1 MDPIAIAVKVVQSA
15 VVLGAMYFAMRFVNA
30 RLDATYEGKAHLAFR
45 KQLIQIGCLIGG
57 VLVLILLLP
66 LNAALKGQLIGLF
79 GVVVSATIALSSAT
93 LVGNMMA
100 GITLRIV
107 DSFKPGDFIAVG
119 DYFGRISEM
128 DLLHVEIQTEQRD
141 LTTLPNMY
149 LVQNPVKVMRG
160 SGTILSVDLSLGYD
174 VPRGQIEAVLL
185 EAANQTG
192 LDKPYV
198 EIRSLGDFSVSYVV
212 SGLLTELNKLI
223 GKRRE
228 LRVHVL
234 DGLHNAGIEIVSPT
248 FMNTRAWPT
257 DKQFIPPVENQQEAD
272 AKLEKPT
279 EQPDALVF
287 DKADKAESLAKL
299 KEQRSHFEQR
309 LKDCQAALED
319 ETDEAKK
326 RALSDECEQIE
337 QRLTRLKAVIDSREA
352 QISK

>member
-1 MDPIAIAVKVVQSA
+1 MKAAQTA
-15 VVLGAMYFAMRFVNA
+15 VVLGAMFFAARFVNA

-57 VLVLILLLP
+57 VLALILLLP
-66 LNAALKGQLIGLF
+66 IGSALTGQLIGLF
-79 GVVVSATIALSSAT
+79 GIVVSATIALSSAT

-107 DSFKPGDFIAVG
+107 DSFRPGDFIAVG
-119 DYFGRISEM
+119 EYFGRISEM

-141 LTTLPNMY
+141 LTTLPNLY
-149 LVQNPVKVMRG
+149 LVQNPVKVMRP

-174 VPRGQIEAVLL
+174 VPRRQIEAVLL
-185 EAANQTG
+185 AAAEKTG

-198 EIRSLGDFSVSYVV
+198 EIRSLGDFSVTYVV

-228 LRVHVL
+228 LRAYVV
-234 DGLHNAGIEIVSPT
+234 DGLHDAGIEIVSPT

-257 DKQFIPPVENQQEAD
+257 EKLFIPPVEKKKSTDESASK
-272 AKLEKPT
+272 AA

-309 LKDCQAALED
+309 LKECQAALAD
-319 ETDEAKK
+319 ASDDARK
-326 RALSDECEQIE
+326 RALTEECEHIE
-337 QRLTRLKAVIDSREA
+337 QRIARLQAVIEAREA
-352 QISK
+352 QISQ